1 MVNDYS
7 VASSDCWKSFLGRI
21 FMAWKQKFAC
31 CVSVMALSHGG
42 AALAQQAPPQQPG
55 AADTVN
61 DDGEGVQDIVV
72 TAEKR
77 STLLQKTPAAI
88 TAIAGDTLVA
98 RGINDLTAA
107 QVLVPSARFQIEQQS
122 VQIFIRGVGASL
134 DFANVQP
141 FVALNVNGV
150 STPREGAS
158 AGFLDVA
165 QIEVLPGPQ
174 GTLYGGT
181 AMGGTVNINLNR
193 PVDSYETKLIAEG
206 GNYGLFHG
214 TAVQNIP
221 ISDELAI
228 RGAVDYVRHDGYQK
242 SGANSQK
249 DFTGRLSALYSPSDA
264 VSLFVWGSVAIKD
277 GSPINVVTRSFDVE
291 TMSVRN
297 GVYLNPKDPWDD
309 TRTGELAPLAPFGEI
324 TALGQSYD
332 NYVVGAQ
339 LDAEFGDTTLTS
351 ISSYQYIDSDQ
362 NFWLTSIP
370 ARLTSKYEQIT
381 QEFRLAGEAGKFV
394 WLAGLYGSRLTNSGA
409 FGLFG
414 GNVFISNVTR
424 NRLDNLSG
432 FGQLT
437 YSATDSLRLTAGA
450 RASYFK
456 REGAGIAYDSTPFDF
471 NQSYSNVDFKVGVDY
486 DITPKVLAYAGFQ
499 TGYAPGTFNEKAN
512 SDTFD
517 NEVKPSTLNAFS
529 AGIKSRF
536 LDDMVQL
543 NLEGYYYNYNDLLQQ
558 SYDINAAFNPIFNA
572 KHTEIYGFQAD
583 IIVVPTATD
592 QLNISVGYLNGT
604 YKEFVEPNGTDHSG
618 NSLAFAPSWTVN
630 AGYYHDFVMRSGYIR
645 ARADARYESSFW
657 GDFAHTPGHLLG
669 DFMLVDSSLTYYS
682 DNDRWSL
689 GIWGKN
695 LLNTAAPGS
704 SALGGIPGP
713 TATQLAPPRTFG
725 ARLTFD
731 F

>member
-1 MVNDYS
+1 
-7 VASSDCWKSFLGRI
+7 
-21 FMAWKQKFAC
+21 MAWKQKFAC
-31 CVSVMALSHGG
+31 CVSVLALSHGG
-42 AALAQQAPPQQPG
+42 AAFAQEALPQQPDVAD
-55 AADTVN
+55 AAN
-61 DDGEGVQDIVV
+61 GDDAGVQDIVV

-98 RGINDLTAA
+98 RGISDLPAA
-107 QVLVPSARFQIEQQS
+107 QALVPSARFQIEQQS

-141 FVALNVNGV
+141 VVALNVNGV

-181 AMGGTVNINLNR
+181 AMGGTVNVNFNR
-193 PVDSYETKLIAEG
+193 PSDRYETKLIAEG
-206 GNYGLFHG
+206 GNYGLFHA

-221 ISDELAI
+221 VSDELAI
-228 RGAVDYVRHDGYQK
+228 RGAVDYVRHDGYQR
-242 SGANSQK
+242 SGANSQE

-264 VSLFVWGSVAIKD
+264 VSLYLWGSVATKN
-277 GSPINVVTRSFDVE
+277 GSPINVVTRSFDVA

-297 GVYLNPKDPWDD
+297 GAYLHPDNPWDD
-309 TRTGELAPLAPFGEI
+309 TRTGALTPLAPFGAI

-332 NYVVGAQ
+332 NYVAGAQ
-339 LDAEFGDTTLTS
+339 LDAEIGSTTLTS
-351 ISSYQYIDSDQ
+351 ITSYQYIDSDQ

-370 ARLTSKYEQIT
+370 ARLTSKYEQVT
-381 QEFRLAGEAGKFV
+381 QEFRLAGEAGKV
-394 WLAGLYGSRLTNSGA
+394 RWLVGLYGSRLTNSGA

-414 GNVFISNVTR
+414 GGVFISNVTR
-424 NRLDNLSG
+424 NRLDNLSA

-437 YSATDSLRLTAGA
+437 YSATERLRLTAGA

-456 REGAGIAYDSTPFDF
+456 REGAGVAYDSAIYDFDK
-471 NQSYSNVDFKVGVDY
+471 SYRHVDFKIGVDY
-486 DITPKVLAYAGFQ
+486 DITPKILGYAGFQ
-499 TGYAPGTFNEKAN
+499 TGYTPGTFNERAN
-512 SDTFD
+512 SATFD
-517 NEVKPSTLNAFS
+517 NAVKPSTLNAFS

-536 LDDMVQL
+536 LNDMVQL
-543 NLEGYYYNYNDLLQQ
+543 NLEGYFYRYNDLLQQ
-558 SYDINAAFNPIFNA
+558 SYDISAAFNPIFNA
-572 KHTEIYGFQAD
+572 KRTDIYGFQAD
-583 IIVVPTATD
+583 LVVKPSSAD
-592 QLNISVGYLNGT
+592 QLNVSVGYVHGT
-604 YKEFVEPNGTDHSG
+604 YKDFVQPNGVSYSG
-618 NSLAFAPSWTVN
+618 NPIAFAPTWTVT
-630 AGYYHDFVMRSGYIR
+630 AGYSHDFTMRSGYIR
-645 ARADARYESSFW
+645 ARADARYESSYW
-657 GDFAHTPGHLLG
+657 GDFALVPGDLLG
-669 DFMLVDSSLTYYS
+669 DFTLVDASLTYYS

-695 LLNTAAPGS
+695 LLNRAVPGS

-713 TATQLAPPRTFG
+713 TATQLGPPRTFG